1 VHPFRIAAM
10 NASRHAPALL
20 ALCLLSAAAAASAGN
35 REPRMHGPGGDGGE
49 CTQAEAGAVPDAAP
63 AATTTTAK
71 PGTAPAVKP
80 PATTHIKPAITV
92 RGGSDDGS
100 SVHAPR
106 WHSFLPGMFR

>member
-1 VHPFRIAAM
+1 M
-10 NASRHAPALL
+10 NALRHAPALL
-20 ALCLLSAAAAASAGN
+20 ALCLLSSAAAAAGAGA

-49 CTQAEAGAVPDAAP
+49 CTQADAGTVPDAAP

-71 PGTAPAVKP
+71 PGATPAVKP
-80 PATTHIKPAITV
+80 PAATHIKPAITV

>member
-1 VHPFRIAAM
+1 M
-10 NASRHAPALL
+10 NASRHVPALL
-20 ALCLLSAAAAASAGN
+20 ALCLLSSAAAVSAGN

-49 CTQAEAGAVPDAAP
+49 CTQADTGTTPDAAP

-71 PGTAPAVKP
+71 PGATPAVKP
-80 PATTHIKPAITV
+80 PAATHIKPAITV